1 MKRSLLSIITKD
13 NWFYFTNEEREQ
25 AYQEYLQSCYY
36 ETINEAEVD
45 NYIANIETEEL
56 NRPEYYS
63 VVPAPF
69 LRSSDDGNDS

>member
-1 MKRSLLSIITKD
+1 MKRSLLSMITKD

-25 AYQEYLQSCYY
+25 AYQEYRQHCYY
-36 ETINEAEVD
+36 AAINEAEVD
-45 NYIANIETEEL
+45 NYIANMETEEL

-63 VVPAPF
+63 VVPPPF